1 MLTES
6 SEESSEQATAR
17 LKVTVQNLSSEQGVI
32 FSPFW
37 LGFHDG
43 SFDTFTP
50 GEKAS
55 LPLEIIA
62 EDGITDLEPTT
73 PEFQP
78 LLEQAIAAGA
88 NLPPQENTIANL
100 FATEEPNGIQAIA
113 FANFFGF
120 PAGSES
126 SFYFLLLSMQNK
138 LNCCFF

>member
-17 LKVTVQNLSSEQGVI
+17 LKVPVQNLSSGQGVI
-32 FSPFW
+32 FRPFW

-50 GEKAS
+50 GEKPS

-73 PEFQP
+73 PEFKP